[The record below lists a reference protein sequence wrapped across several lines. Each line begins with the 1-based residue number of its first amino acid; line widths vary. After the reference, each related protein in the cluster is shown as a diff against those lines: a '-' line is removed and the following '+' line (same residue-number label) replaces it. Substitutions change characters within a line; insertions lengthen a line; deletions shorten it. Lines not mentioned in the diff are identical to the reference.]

1 MIKITKISVIVVIFY
16 ILMYVQTWGDNHI
29 LFYGASLLTVCSL
42 AAYWIY
48 EKHVDLSC
56 VPYGIWNNLIMVLYS
71 VITGI
76 FVAYSYSE
84 SIDSCITYAAFSVI
98 CVAICYVAT
107 EEKSIEWLYNVLIV
121 LALIC
126 AVYMLTKGES
136 WKGYGRTLSAY
147 NNPHTFAAVMTLG
160 IFSMAYKCRRHD
172 AKESI
177 TAGFFIFLFFYCI
190 VECGSRKYLI
200 ASAFIVGIWGI
211 TQSVNIWKKNDSN
224 QRILM
229 VIILILI
236 IGLATYYLRNM
247 FNNSLAYMRMNESN
261 DEGNIN
267 RIKLYQY
274 AIEIFK
280 TRPVFGGGYDQF
292 KFWSRTGGYAHST
305 YAEAIADFGFIGS
318 ALYFIPLLYSSYQ
331 ILKNALGPKRDY
343 QSVLLLAF
351 CAIELFLG
359 IGQIFFMEF
368 HHFIAW
374 TILFFLSR
382 QPVSKGKSGS
392 GPTVK
397 KCKYIRA

>member
-29 LFYGASLLTVCSL
+29 LFYGASLITVCSL

-56 VPYGIWNNLIMVLYS
+56 VPYGIWNNLIMVIYS

-76 FVAYSYSE
+76 FVAYNYSA

-98 CVAICYVAT
+98 CVAICYVAV
-107 EEKSIEWLYNVLIV
+107 EEKSIEWIFNVLIV
-121 LALIC
+121 LAFIC
-126 AVYMLTKGES
+126 AVYMLIKGES
-136 WKGYGRTLSAY
+136 WKGYGRTLSAN

-160 IFSMAYKCRRHD
+160 IFSTAYKCRRHD

-177 TAGFFIFLFFYCI
+177 TAGFFIFFFLYCI

-200 ASAFIVGIWGI
+200 SSAFIVGIWGI
-211 TQSVNIWKKNDSN
+211 TQSLNIWKKNDSN

-229 VIILILI
+229 VIILILV
-236 IGLATYYLRNM
+236 IGFSIYYLRNM
-247 FNNSLAYMRMNESN
+247 FNNSLAYLRLSESN

-267 RIKLYQY
+267 RIKFYQY

-280 TRPVFGGGYDQF
+280 SRPVFGGGYDQF
-292 KFWSRTGGYAHST
+292 KYWSRTGGYAHST
-305 YAEAIADFGFIGS
+305 YAEAIADFGFIGC

-343 QSVLLLAF
+343 QSTLLLAF

-382 QPVSKGKSGS
+382 QPVSKEKSGS
-392 GPTVK
+392 EPTVK
-397 KCKYIRA
+397 KYKYIRA

>member
-56 VPYGIWNNLIMVLYS
+56 VPYGIWNNLIMVVYS

-76 FVAYSYSE
+76 FVAYNYSE

-98 CVAICYVAT
+98 CVAICYVSA
-107 EEKSIEWLYNVLIV
+107 EEGSIEWIYNVLIV
-121 LALIC
+121 LAFTC
-126 AVYMLTKGES
+126 AIYMLTKGVA
-136 WKGYGRTLSAY
+136 WNGYGRTLSVY

-160 IFSMAYKCRRHD
+160 IFSTAYKCRKHD
-172 AKESI
+172 TKESVI
-177 TAGFFIFLFFYCI
+177 AGLFIFLFLYCI
-190 VECGSRKYLI
+190 IECGSRKYLI
-200 ASAFIVGIWGI
+200 ASAFIVVIWGI
-211 TQSVNIWKKNDSN
+211 TQSTNIWRKNDTN

-229 VIILILI
+229 AIVLILI
-236 IGLATYYLRNM
+236 IGFGTYYLRNM
-247 FNNSLAYMRMNESN
+247 FNNSLVYIRLSESN
-261 DEGNIN
+261 DEGNVN
-267 RIKLYQY
+267 RIKFYQF

-318 ALYFIPLLYSSYQ
+318 ALYFIPLLYSSFQ
-331 ILKNALGPKRDY
+331 ILKNVLGTKRDY
-343 QSVLLLAF
+343 QSILLLAF
-351 CAIELFLG
+351 CCIELFLG

-374 TILFFLSR
+374 TILFYLSR
-382 QPVSKGKSGS
+382 QPIQKGKNIPEPSLR
-392 GPTVK
+392 K
-397 KCKYIRA
+397 YKYIRA